1 MSSKLVWIIVGGGFA
16 VAAAGAVV
24 IGIKMLHKKRIRQ
37 DQEMGLG
44 PRAGDGWAG
53 RAVQGM

>member
-1 MSSKLVWIIVGGGFA
+1 M
-16 VAAAGAVV
+16 AAGAVV
-24 IGIKMLHKKRIRQ
+24 IGIKMLHRKRIKQ

-44 PRAGDGWAG
+44 PRPGDGWAG